1 MTIHLRTLLKTL
13 STDAKEVK
21 EDLKSRTLID
31 TDILSYY
38 FKGDQDVVEQ
48 LSGYLDVYKII
59 EISLITYYE
68 ITSGL
73 LAKNALKQLE
83 VFEEFVSDN
92 IILPL
97 TEKSCKISAELYS
110 TLSQKGEII
119 DDIDLLIAGV
129 AIENDMVIATNNEK
143 HFRRIPGLKV
153 ENWKN
158 KL

>member
-1 MTIHLRTLLKTL
+1 MPVPGAISMTIHLGTLLKTL

-48 LSGYLDVYKII
+48 LSGYLDVYKIV

-73 LAKNALKQLE
+73 LAKNALK
-83 VFEEFVSDN
+83 
-92 IILPL
+92 
-97 TEKSCKISAELYS
+97 
-110 TLSQKGEII
+110 
-119 DDIDLLIAGV
+119 
-129 AIENDMVIATNNEK
+129 
-143 HFRRIPGLKV
+143 
-153 ENWKN
+153 
-158 KL
+158 